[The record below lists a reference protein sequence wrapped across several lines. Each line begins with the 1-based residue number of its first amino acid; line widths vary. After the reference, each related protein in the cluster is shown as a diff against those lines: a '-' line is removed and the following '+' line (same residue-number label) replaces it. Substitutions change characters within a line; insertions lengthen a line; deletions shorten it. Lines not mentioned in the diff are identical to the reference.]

1 MWTLVHPIIADLVS
15 SDTTK
20 IEKRK
25 NEIGDK
31 GYEYI
36 WQLATDYLKLKKGVS
51 RIGKPIYSDQVI
63 PQYF

>member
-15 SDTTK
+15 SDEIK

-25 NEIGDK
+25 EEIGDE

-51 RIGKPIYSDQVI
+51 RLGKPLYSDQVI
-63 PQYF
+63 PQSY